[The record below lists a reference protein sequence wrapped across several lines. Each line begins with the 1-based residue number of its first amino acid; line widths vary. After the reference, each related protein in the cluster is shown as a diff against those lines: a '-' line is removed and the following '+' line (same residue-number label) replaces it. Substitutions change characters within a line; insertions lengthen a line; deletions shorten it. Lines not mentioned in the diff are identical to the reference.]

1 MGDKAGIN
9 RSLNTIRTELEYLRD
24 SGVLSPPQLSS
35 ITAQLPQ
42 PGGIPS
48 NYVDPQ
54 YSGGQQMMNPGQI
67 AQQAQDP
74 AHPANPQHPNHHAW
88 VKSFASKLGNAAT
101 FGAGATMG
109 SDLVN
114 SIVK

>member
-9 RSLNTIRTELEYLRD
+9 RSLSTIRTELEYLRD
-24 SGVLSPPQLSS
+24 SGVLNPAQFNS
-35 ITAQLPQ
+35 IFAQLPQ
-42 PGGIPS
+42 QGGIPS
-48 NYVDPQ
+48 QYIDPH
-54 YSGGQQMMNPGQI
+54 YGGPQMVNPGAI

-74 AHPANPQHPNHHAW
+74 ASPANPAHPNHHAW
-88 VKSFASKLGNAAT
+88 VKSFASRLGQAAT

-114 SIVK
+114 SIV

>member
-1 MGDKAGIN
+1 MSDKAAIT
-9 RSLNTIRTELEYLRD
+9 RSLQTLQTELAYLAD

-42 PGGIPS
+42 PGGVPS
-48 NYVDPQ
+48 NYVDTHH
-54 YSGGQQMMNPGQI
+54 GMNPGQI

-74 AHPANPQHPNHHAW
+74 ANAAHPKNAKHHEW
-88 VKSFASKLGNAAT
+88 ASKFAGRLGNAAV

-109 SDLVN
+109 RDLVN
-114 SIVK
+114 SIV